1 VLADINQSELAA
13 ADFVS
18 EQYFGVLR
26 NYRRYG
32 WLVLYLFGTS
42 PAVSKSF
49 FAGRETDLPSLLDA
63 DTLLRAVRHL
73 AAHERHRLSQQE
85 SSDGERVGQQLG

>member
-1 VLADINQSELAA
+1 
-13 ADFVS
+13 VS

-49 FAGRETDLPSLLDA
+49 FAGRETDGC
-63 DTLLRAVRHL
+63 RARCRYVYEPFGRRC
-73 AAHERHRLSQQE
+73 A
-85 SSDGERVGQQLG
+85 